1 MSRSRLD
8 IGLNFR
14 ISPRIIS
21 NLGLFLNLSF
31 KNSANSSSF
40 STAITFLAFS
50 SSFSVKIPLP
60 GPTSKT
66 ISSGPTSPAETI
78 SSAIFSDFKK
88 FCPNDFLGLLIPY
101 YIFRLKLK
109 LLHFVKMVGNVGQK
123 SGRHIH
129 LLVAINRPYH
139 AERQKEIFFR
149 PGYRHVKQSS
159 FFFIPL
165 LVPIAKSA
173 VRKQP
178 LFQPDN
184 ENIFEFQT
192 FGGVDSHQPDAVFF
206 FPLPAG
212 RLVHRVLGAHQN

>member
-31 KNSANSSSF
+31 KNSANCSSF

-66 ISSGPTSPAETI
+66 MSSEPTSPAETI

-88 FCPNDFLGLLIPY
+88 FCPNDFLGLFISY
-101 YIFRLKLK
+101 NIFRLKFK
-109 LLHFVKMVGNVGQK
+109 LFHFVKMVGDVGQK

-129 LLVAINRPYH
+129 LLVAVNRPYH
-139 AERQKEIFFR
+139 AERQEKFFFR
-149 PGYRHVKQSS
+149 SGYRHIKQPP
-159 FFFIPL
+159 FFLVPL
-165 LVPIAKSA
+165 LVPAAESA
-173 VRKQP
+173 VGKQP
-178 LFQPDN
+178 LFQSDN

-192 FGGVDSHQPDAVFF
+192 FGGVDGHQPDTVFF
-206 FPLPAG
+206 FPVPAG
-212 RLVHRVLGAHQN
+212 GAS

>member
-21 NLGLFLNLSF
+21 NLGLFLNFSF
-31 KNSANSSSF
+31 KNSTSSSSF

-50 SSFSVKIPLP
+50 NSFSVKIPLP

-66 ISSGPTSPAETI
+66 ISPEPTSPAETI

-101 YIFRLKLK
+101 YIFRLKFK

-129 LLVAINRPYH
+129 LFVAINRPYN
-139 AERQKEIFFR
+139 AERQKKFFFG

-159 FFFIPL
+159 FF
-165 LVPIAKSA
+165 LVFFFVSVAESA
-173 VRKQP
+173 VRKQAF
-178 LFQPDN
+178 FQPDN

-192 FGGVDSHQPDAVFF
+192 FGGVDGH
-206 FPLPAG
+206 
-212 RLVHRVLGAHQN
+212 

>member
-21 NLGLFLNLSF
+21 NLGLFLNFSF
-31 KNSANSSSF
+31 KNSANCSSF

-50 SSFSVKIPLP
+50 RSFSVKIPLP

-66 ISSGPTSPAETI
+66 MSSEPTSPAETI

-88 FCPNDFLGLLIPY
+88 FCPNDFLGLLISY
-101 YIFRLKLK
+101 NIFRLKLK
-109 LLHFVKMVGNVGQK
+109 LLHFVKMVRNVGQK

-139 AERQKEIFFR
+139 AERQEKFFSVIR
-149 PGYRHVKQSS
+149 TVYGNKQMNMPSR
-159 FFFIPL
+159 FL
-165 LVPIAKSA
+165 
-173 VRKQP
+173 
-178 LFQPDN
+178 
-184 ENIFEFQT
+184 
-192 FGGVDSHQPDAVFF
+192 
-206 FPLPAG
+206 
-212 RLVHRVLGAHQN
+212 